1 MDSSHRLKMFKQM
14 LRIRRLQERIDAE
27 YLQDNMRTPV
37 HLCIGQE
44 AIAVGVCAALQKDDV
59 ISSNHRGHGHYL
71 AKGGDMSRL
80 VAELH
85 CRTTGCSHGY
95 GGSMHIIDTSVGH
108 LGSSSIV
115 AGGIPI
121 GAGYGLAFHMRKEP
135 RVSVVFFGDGASEE
149 GVFYESIH
157 FAVLKKLP
165 VVFILENNKWAV
177 CSPLKQRKNA
187 RSVFHTGYDSAAL
200 TSWEL
205 DGNDVELV
213 HNAARDAVQRARD
226 GEGPSFIECH
236 TYRISGHAGCK
247 AQDPKGYRDALEIEA
262 WQKLCP
268 LSRYRTQLQESGI
281 LGAESLCQIEAEIS
295 NEIDGAFEFA
305 LSSPLPDPKDVMGT
319 VYCE

>member
-14 LRIRRLQERIDAE
+14 LRIRRLQERIDVE

-44 AIAVGVCAALQKDDV
+44 AIAVGVCSALQKDDV

-71 AKGGDMSRL
+71 AKGGNMSSL

-95 GGSMHIIDTSVGH
+95 GGSMHIIDTSIGH

-115 AGGIPI
+115 AGGVPI
-121 GAGYGLAFHMRKEP
+121 GTGYGLAFYMRNEP
-135 RVSVVFFGDGASEE
+135 RVSVVFLGDGASEE

-165 VVFILENNKWAV
+165 VVFVLENNRWAV
-177 CSPLKQRKNA
+177 CSPLKNRKNA
-187 RSVFHTGYDSAAL
+187 RSIFHTGYDAVKL
-200 TSWEL
+200 KSWEL
-205 DGNDVELV
+205 DGNNVELV
-213 HNAARDAVQRARD
+213 HSVAQEAVMRARTGD
-226 GEGPSFIECH
+226 GPSFIECH
-236 TYRISGHAGCK
+236 TYRIPGHAGCK
-247 AQDPKGYRDALEIEA
+247 AQDPPGYRDTREIEE
-262 WQKLCP
+262 WQQRCP
-268 LSRYRTQLQESGI
+268 VVSYQDALLKSNLLNSEM
-281 LGAESLCQIEAEIS
+281 LEQIERDIS
-295 NEIDGAFEFA
+295 KEIDDAFAFA
-305 LSSPLPDPKDVMGT
+305 LSSPLPEPKDAMGT